1 MILSKSYGLQNETR
15 QYLRRLYAYGKELA
29 GTDVN
34 DVDNFIKGLKQL
46 NLWQNIVCWPM
57 RSIHNIGTGSSV
69 LSLGGYGPFD
79 ATLLNSATW
88 SNDGVNRVTSS
99 GDLLRTPIRELGVAP
114 IAHGAILKNAV
125 DLGNNYIYW
134 LTAATNVSGRQ
145 FSIGNSAALTT
156 QQILTWVNLW
166 PPAALGPRG
175 TVTNVLFNRT
185 SRHYF
190 SHRLTTGL
198 TGRFTLNNSQ
208 AAQASAANNWD
219 TSNPRFV
226 RFGAYNTALNLTA
239 SFVFLSNSLVTD
251 AQDSAMYLLLKQ
263 TIGKG
268 LGLP

>member
-1 MILSKSYGLQNETR
+1 VT
-15 QYLRRLYAYGKELA
+15 AA
-29 GTDVN
+29 G
-34 DVDNFIKGLKQL
+34 
-46 NLWQNIVCWPM
+46 NLF
-57 RSIHNIGTGSSV
+57 S
-69 LSLGGYGPFD
+69 
-79 ATLLNSATW
+79 
-88 SNDGVNRVTSS
+88 
-99 GDLLRTPIRELGVAP
+99 TPIRELGVAP

-156 QQILTWVNLW
+156 QQISTWVNLW
-166 PPAALGPRG
+166 PPAALGPRAA
-175 TVTNVLFNRT
+175 VTNVLFNRT

-208 AAQASAANNWD
+208 VNQASAANNWN

-251 AQDSAMYLLLKQ
+251 AQDSAMYLLLQ
-263 TIGKG
+263 TNNRERIRPTMSTTRTYQFDVDTKRY
-268 LGLP
+268 LNRVNTYRSLNGLPNIQKSDAADIDNFVIGLKDLGVWQNIIEFWLLKPEHSLGTRSLVLGGIRKT